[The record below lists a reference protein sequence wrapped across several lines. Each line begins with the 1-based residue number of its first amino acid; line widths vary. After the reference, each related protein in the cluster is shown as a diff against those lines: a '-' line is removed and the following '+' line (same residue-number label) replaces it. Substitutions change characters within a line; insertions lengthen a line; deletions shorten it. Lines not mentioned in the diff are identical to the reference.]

1 MAEHSTVNRR
11 VAGSS
16 PAWGVFYWGI
26 LYRLVVFIELVRLGF
41 WVLMGHLKKYFS
53 AAFINNHLK

>member
-16 PAWGVFYWGI
+16 PAWGVFLCKKYDRPCVC
-26 LYRLVVFIELVRLGF
+26 YFFVK
-41 WVLMGHLKKYFS
+41 WVLMGYLKKYFS
-53 AAFINNHLK
+53 AVFRLCV